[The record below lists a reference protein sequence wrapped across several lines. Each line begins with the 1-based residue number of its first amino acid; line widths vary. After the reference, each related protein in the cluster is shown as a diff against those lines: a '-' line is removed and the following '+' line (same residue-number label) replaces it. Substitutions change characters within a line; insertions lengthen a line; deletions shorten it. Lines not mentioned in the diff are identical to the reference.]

1 MSLTF
6 SEALDKETADDA
18 GSYAAEMCNYRRTR
32 GYGSRD
38 YLVSDPKK
46 QGRDK
51 LEITGAKLSNAGR
64 TVLLEIPKL
73 QKCMTLRIQYN
84 LKGSK
89 GENVRSE
96 INCTVNVLK

>member
-1 MSLTF
+1 M
-6 SEALDKETADDA
+6 ALEKYGRTA
-18 GSYAAEMCNYRRTR
+18 

-38 YLVSDPKK
+38 YRVSEPNK

-51 LEITGAKLSNAGR
+51 LEITDAKLSEDGR
-64 TVLLEIPKL
+64 TVLLQMPKL

-89 GENVRSE
+89 GEQVKSE
-96 INCTVNVLK
+96 VNCTVNVLK

>member
-1 MSLTF
+1 MKGPRPTS
-6 SEALDKETADDA
+6 
-18 GSYAAEMCNYRRTR
+18 

-38 YLVSDPKK
+38 YLVTDPKK

-51 LEITGAKLSNAGR
+51 LEITKVTLGPDGR
-64 TVLLEIPKL
+64 TVLLQIPKL

-84 LKGSK
+84 LKGAK
-89 GENVRSE
+89 GETVKSE